1 MARNADGTVVIKTPG
16 KLATTPSGSGTGQV
30 KPPAAKSSASGSKVI
45 PVAGRG
51 PVARN
56 AGTR

>member
-1 MARNADGTVVIKTPG
+1 MARNADGTVVIRTPG
-16 KLATTPSGSGTGQV
+16 KVATTPSGSGTGQV
-30 KPPAAKSSASGSKVI
+30 KPPAAKSSVSAPRVV
-45 PVAGRG
+45 PTPGRG